1 MSYFDYSLCHRI
13 YIINILLTKKCIL
26 TIQKHGYTVVPV
38 HSEPLIN
45 IITLLEV
52 TSSPWNDVTHY
63 LLNRTHTNC
72 EEHTQSGD
80 WGHVVRMCVWPVAT
94 QNSGPASPKASFML
108 MYFWASTWMLMC
120 TEPEPWPLTMA
131 RSGQG
136 WRSPWMSVKENV
148 IGQLMESIHFRALTL
163 SYWEVRPSCQWTWVL
178 CTHRGHFTTRG
189 RASIKRHKQWLMIWQ

>member
-1 MSYFDYSLCHRI
+1 MFKTCPYVLFWLFFVSQNLHNSHNK
-13 YIINILLTKKCIL
+13 NIADKKCIF
-26 TIQKHGYTVVPV
+26 IVQKHGYTVVPE

-52 TSSPWNDVTHY
+52 TSSAWNDVTHY

-80 WGHVVRMCVWPVAT
+80 WGHVVMHF
-94 QNSGPASPKASFML
+94 G
-108 MYFWASTWMLMC
+108 ASTWMLMC

-163 SYWEVRPSCQWTWVL
+163 SYWEVRRSCQWTWVP
-178 CTHRGHFTTRG
+178 CTHGGHFTTRG